1 MGGSKKKESNQ
12 RRIETPKH
20 KTQNTKPSQ
29 MLGANMNSKVEEKK
43 SHVQV
48 QVSFAAT
55 EPIAQEEH
63 RKCEENGRR
72 VPITHDATR
81 KKGGS

>member
-1 MGGSKKKESNQ
+1 MIGY
-12 RRIETPKH
+12 IDP
-20 KTQNTKPSQ
+20 KPSQ

-63 RKCEENGRR
+63 RKCEGNGRR
-72 VPITHDATR
+72 VPITLDDQEG
-81 KKGGS
+81 GGSSIGG